1 MTAMNGSG
9 GLGARRILRLL
20 GCAAALAA
28 LAAMTMTSVASARR
42 APKPVSRT
50 YVALGDSLA
59 FGYSQQGFN
68 ENLATGENPAAFENG
83 YPNQYL
89 ADTNAVSPKPYQ
101 LVNYGCPGETTGSLI
116 GDNPTFIKELN
127 EKAKKYITEPITG
140 EAPCAYHYADGLP
153 LHNEYGAGES
163 QLEAA
168 LKTIKTEKEAG
179 KPVKIISL
187 DIGANDE
194 LHEVAKATKEAE
206 AEIEGKVAAIVTP
219 QAEKEVEEK
228 VDAIAA
234 SEVEAFVI
242 EQVIPQAFV
251 ESNEGEEPAFRED
264 IGKDAGEYGAAHAEE
279 LHLLGIRDALGYV
292 AGHLKELDEEGAK
305 IGEELAGA
313 YAAAHGAELKKEG
326 EELGLSLIKAALP
339 AEFEQI
345 TTNVVGILNAL
356 KMGGFK
362 GKTIFEA
369 AYDPYGR
376 VGLINKEHK
385 ELEPGFNLAAAE
397 LAGLEQGT
405 FAANGK
411 LKATCYSDAELVFN
425 SALSVTEKAN
435 PSEYSPA
442 ELALIEQEEG
452 QLDAWTNMANFTP
465 FEYAPGHVLN
475 YGESVKV
482 GPETLSA
489 DGPDIHA
496 TKAGYEQMGKQME
509 STCSY

>member
-68 ENLATGENPAAFENG
+68 ENLATGEKPSAFENG

-89 ADTNAVSPKPYQ
+89 ADTNEVSPKPYQ
-101 LVNYGCPGETTGSLI
+101 LVNYGCPGETTESLI
-116 GDNPTFIKELN
+116 GDNAAFIKGLN

-168 LKTIKTEKEAG
+168 LKTITTEKEAG
-179 KPVKIISL
+179 KPVKVLSL

-206 AEIEGKVAAIVTP
+206 AEIGAKVAAIVTP
-219 QAEKEVEEK
+219 QAEKEVEDK
-228 VDAIAA
+228 VLAIAGK
-234 SEVEAFVI
+234 EVEEFVI
-242 EQVIPQAFV
+242 EQVIPQAY
-251 ESNEGEEPAFRED
+251 GETGGVPPAFEEA
-264 IGKDAGEYGAAHAEE
+264 IAKDAGEYGAANAEE
-279 LHLLGIRDALGYV
+279 LHLLGVRDALKYV
-292 AGHLKELDEEGAK
+292 AAHLKELNEEGAK
-305 IGEELAGA
+305 IGAEDGA
-313 YAAAHGAELKKEG
+313 KYAAEHGAELKKEG

-345 TTNVVGILNAL
+345 TTNIVGILNAV
-356 KMGGFK
+356 KMSGFK
-362 GKTIFEA
+362 GKIIFEA

-385 ELEPGFNLAAAE
+385 ELQPGFNLAAAE

-411 LKATCYSDAELVFN
+411 LKAVCYSDAELVFN

-442 ELALIEQEEG
+442 ELALITQEEG

-475 YGESVKV
+475 YDESVKV
-482 GPETLSA
+482 GPETLSS

-496 TKAGYEQMGKQME
+496 TKAGYDQMAKQME
-509 STCSY
+509 STCSF